1 MDENSTNEIGAMKK
15 AISDYV
21 VYAIISEKDDQ
32 KINMAATLIYCY
44 VELSKLEHPTA

>member
-1 MDENSTNEIGAMKK
+1 MDENSTDEIRTMKK

-21 VYAIISEKDDQ
+21 EYAIISGKDDQ

-44 VELSKLEHPTA
+44 IELSKLEHPTA